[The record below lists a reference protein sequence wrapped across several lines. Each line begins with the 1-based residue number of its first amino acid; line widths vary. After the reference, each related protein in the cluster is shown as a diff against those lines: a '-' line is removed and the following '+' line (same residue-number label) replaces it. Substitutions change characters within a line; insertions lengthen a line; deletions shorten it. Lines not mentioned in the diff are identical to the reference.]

1 MLSASSQSQFAAH
14 RPSAEA
20 ATFYPEECRGAAEC
34 TSCVRSAAAAVG
46 SFVEGL
52 TAEGAVRLFRKMYS
66 HPACLSME
74 HAFLHACCAPVL
86 QPRPALV
93 QINSAA

>member
-52 TAEGAVRLFRKMYS
+52 TAEGAVRLFR
-66 HPACLSME
+66 
-74 HAFLHACCAPVL
+74 CAPVL